1 MSSLKELTVHARID
15 ELASKLEQQVIAW
28 RRDFHANPEL
38 GNREKRTADIVA
50 NHLKRLGL
58 EVQTGVGHTGV
69 VGLLHGGRPG
79 KVVALRADMDALP
92 VVEEVDLPFASKV
105 KSEYEGQEVGVMHA
119 CGHDAHVAILMGVAE
134 ILVSLKDEL
143 KGSVKF
149 IFQPA
154 EEGPPSGEEGGA
166 RLMIKEG
173 VLENPK
179 PDAIFGLHVIA
190 GIETGK
196 IGYRPGP
203 ALASSDSIEIVIEG
217 KQTHGAFPWLG
228 VDPIVVA
235 SQVVLGLQTISSRQ
249 MDSTKEPLV
258 ITIGSIHGGV
268 RANIIPDS
276 VELIGTMRTFD
287 QEMREEARGRIKNT
301 AEMIAGSSGA
311 KACVHIE
318 QDYDVTVNDTAL
330 TAAMLP
336 TLERV
341 ASKENVYIAQKV
353 MGTED
358 FSFYQNVVPG
368 FFYLIGITPKGKES
382 PAANHSPL
390 FYVDETG
397 LLLGVRSLA
406 NLAVDF
412 LDQ

>member
-1 MSSLKELTVHARID
+1 MSSLKEMTLQARID
-15 ELASKLEQQVIAW
+15 EHASKLEQQVIAW

-38 GNREKRTADIVA
+38 GNREKRTAEVVA
-50 NHLKRLGL
+50 AHLKKLGL
-58 EVQTGVGHTGV
+58 DVQTGVAYTGV
-69 VGLLHGGRPG
+69 VGLLRGGRPG

-92 VVEEVDLPFASKV
+92 VTEEVDLPFASKV
-105 KSEYEGQEVGVMHA
+105 KDEYEGHEVGVMHA
-119 CGHDAHVAILMGVAE
+119 CGHDAHVAILMAVAE
-134 ILVSLKDEL
+134 ILASLKDEL
-143 KGSVKF
+143 NGSVKF

-154 EEGPPSGEEGGA
+154 EEGPPTGEEGGA

-173 VLENPK
+173 VLENPR

-196 IGYRPGP
+196 IGYRSGP
-203 ALASSDSIEIVIEG
+203 ALASSDSIGITIEG

-276 VELIGTMRTFD
+276 VEMIGTMRTFD
-287 QEMREEARGRIKNT
+287 QEMREEARVRIKNT
-301 AEMIAGSSGA
+301 AEMIAKSSGA

-318 QDYDVTVNDTAL
+318 QDYDVTNNDTAL
-330 TAAMLP
+330 TEAMLP

-341 ASKENVYIAQKV
+341 ASRENVFIAQKV

-368 FFYLIGITPKGKES
+368 FFFLVGITPKEVKS

-412 LDQ
+412 LDK